1 MVKFRE
7 VLFTKNFFSLWSGQI
22 ISEFGDRLNQMA
34 LIALIYY
41 KHPGSVMALSKLL
54 FFIIVP
60 VFVIGPVAGVYV
72 DRWDRKRIMII
83 SDILRGLLV
92 LAIPIFVRLDM
103 MIPIYALVFLIFSA
117 TRFFLPSK
125 MAFIPSI
132 VSEEKLMVAN
142 SLANT
147 TRMIATVL
155 GFALAG
161 LIVKWIGYVWGFYLN
176 SLSYFVSAI
185 FIAVITPKEKLKDVK
200 EEIHMTKEIVE
211 KSLRRHL
218 WAEIAEGFRYVFAK
232 SQMKIVTGAFFLL
245 MAGMGAIFCI
255 IIVFIQESFGS
266 TTEYLGFFGTF
277 LGLGLFLGTVAFGK
291 FGQKFSKIKTIF
303 VCFALCGIAINLFA
317 FYARGDYSLLTGS
330 FLVLLAG
337 AVTSPI
343 LTCTNTL
350 IHLLI
355 PDEAR
360 GRIFSSME
368 AIIHLAFMMFMFLT
382 AYLAKF
388 TSNFVILIICGTV
401 FLLIG
406 IAGRFLAGQRETSW
420 Q

>member
-34 LIALIYY
+34 LVALIYY
-41 KHPGSVMALSKLL
+41 KEPGSVMALSKLL

-72 DRWDRKRIMII
+72 DRWDRKRVMII
-83 SDILRGLLV
+83 SDILRGLMV
-92 LAIPIFVRLDM
+92 LAIPVFVYLDM
-103 MIPIYALVFLIFSA
+103 MGPIYVVVFLVFSA

-132 VSEEKLMVAN
+132 VSREKLMVAN

-155 GFALAG
+155 GFAVAG
-161 LIVKWIGYVWGFYLN
+161 LIVKWVGHIWGFYLN
-176 SLSYFVSAI
+176 SLSYFVSAV

-211 KSLRRHL
+211 KSLRRHFL
-218 WAEIAEGFRYVFAK
+218 TEIVDGFKYVFEK
-232 SQMKIVTGAFFLL
+232 GPMRIVTGTFFLL
-245 MAGMGAIFCI
+245 MAGVGAIFCI
-255 IIVFIQESFGS
+255 IIIFIQESFGS
-266 TTEYLGFFGTF
+266 VTED
-277 LGLGLFLGTVAFGK
+277 LGLFGAFLGVGLLLGTVAFGK
-291 FGQKFSKIKTIF
+291 FGQKLSKIRTIF
-303 VCFALCGIAINLFA
+303 ACFALCGSAISLFA
-317 FYARGDYSLLTGS
+317 FYAKGDPSLLMGGLLT
-330 FLVLLAG
+330 LLAG
-337 AVTSPI
+337 AAAAPI

-360 GRIFSSME
+360 GRIFSSIE

-388 TSNFVILIICGTV
+388 VSNFAILISCGMI

-406 IAGRFLAGQRETSW
+406 IAGHFLTNCQEVSYR
-420 Q
+420 

>member
-34 LIALIYY
+34 LIALVYY
-41 KHPGSVMALSKLL
+41 KEPGSVMALSKLL
-54 FFIIVP
+54 FFIIIP

-72 DRWDRKRIMII
+72 DRWDRKRVMII
-83 SDILRGLLV
+83 SDILRGLMV
-92 LAIPIFVRLDM
+92 LAIPVFVYLDM
-103 MIPIYALVFLIFSA
+103 MIPIYVVVFLIFSA

-155 GFALAG
+155 GFAIAG
-161 LIVKWIGYVWGFYLN
+161 LIVKWVGHIWGFYLN
-176 SLSYFVSAI
+176 SLSYFVSAV

-211 KSLRRHL
+211 KSLRRHFL
-218 WAEIAEGFRYVFAK
+218 TEIVDGFKYVFGK
-232 SQMKIVTGAFFLL
+232 GPMRVVTGTFFLL
-245 MAGMGAIFCI
+245 MAGVGAIFCI
-255 IIVFIQESFGS
+255 IIIFIQESFGS
-266 TTEYLGFFGTF
+266 VTEDLGLFGAF
-277 LGLGLFLGTVAFGK
+277 LGVGLFLGTVVFGK
-291 FGQKFSKIKTIF
+291 FGQKLSKIKAIF
-303 VCFALCGIAINLFA
+303 TCFALCGSAIGLFA
-317 FYARGDYSLLTGS
+317 FYAKGDPSLFVGGLLT
-330 FLVLLAG
+330 LLAG
-337 AVTSPI
+337 AAAAPI

-350 IHLLI
+350 IHVLI

-368 AIIHLAFMMFMFLT
+368 AIIHLAFMIFMFLT
-382 AYLAKF
+382 AYLARF
-388 TSNFVILIICGTV
+388 VSNFAILISCGMI

-406 IAGRFLAGQRETSW
+406 IAGHFLTNHQEVSCR
-420 Q
+420 